1 MHLAYILPIY
11 LNLDALPADHT
22 SNSSIGPR
30 NLRNRTRIGP
40 QSYKVFHA
48 TNLHL
53 YTLAYMPLHT
63 TTYLAKNTLQTMQLR
78 IWIVKCGNIW
88 LILGRALKTSF
99 LCHVQFFQVVAT
111 RVQRVRRV
119 VARTP
124 KISAVC
130 GDLRRLRTR
139 VH

>member
-1 MHLAYILPIY
+1 M
-11 LNLDALPADHT
+11 
-22 SNSSIGPR
+22 
-30 NLRNRTRIGP
+30 
-40 QSYKVFHA
+40 
-48 TNLHL
+48 NLHL

-63 TTYLAKNTLQTMQLR
+63 TAYLAKYTLQTMQLR